1 MKGSLTKNE
10 KAYLEVRDAL
20 SFKFEG
26 DGTYR
31 ILSATEV
38 LNESLHAGSRTLT
51 SFIRFW
57 ISINREGLSPSHYA
71 CHVQSK
77 EPEWK

>member
-1 MKGSLTKNE
+1 MKRDLTKKE

-20 SFKFEG
+20 SFKFHG

-31 ILSATEV
+31 ILSVREV
-38 LNESLHAGSRTLT
+38 LSESIHTENETLT

-57 ISINREGLSPSHYA
+57 IQINRGALSFRHYA
-71 CHVQSK
+71 CHVQAK
-77 EPEWK
+77 EPAWK